1 MLKRRAVIPTLSHED
16 LFIQRY
22 DWLMNWALRLTE
34 YDREQ
39 AEDLVHDAF
48 VQFSL
53 DRPEIQ
59 AITQNLEGYLYTMLR
74 NMHVSQLRRAARQRA
89 ATLPSVESSLT
100 DYDFIGDG
108 LVVLERQAVQAQE
121 ELRRICQYACSR
133 KETSKA
139 GSVLILR
146 FFHGYYPAEIA
157 QVMHGTREAANKWL
171 QIARSE
177 VKLYLADRDALSFIS
192 HGAADDLPLSNAA
205 QSTEEFVHELRAYIF
220 RSHKDDCLSS
230 EQLGSLYAAHGIN
243 AIDGHVLAHVVSC
256 AKCVDE
262 VNSVLGLPPLA
273 ERYPTRMIGPD
284 TKKQGKGG
292 GGKSGGSGDAGVND
306 FMTRSRKRLKNVRDH
321 RPQQLRVSVNGFIL
335 GSHDVSAELNKQTI
349 SVKGEEQ
356 IGFVEIFSEQEVRLL
371 FASVEPPPSGPV
383 ERKKKV
389 ELSDGRTV
397 ELAVDFSESW
407 PLVHVAYRDPTF
419 LKEPVTQMTE
429 IAEEATLA
437 GEDACAPSGA
447 VNERRDLGAVI
458 SSALRP
464 FTQPGLWFKPGVVT
478 AIVAV
483 TAIALFVA
491 LRTRT
496 STTTLSAAELL
507 NRATAAEELVAA
519 KTDLV
524 LHRTINLEETM
535 SGLGAIAT
543 GSASKLTNHRK
554 LEIWQSA
561 AAGIKAL
568 RVYDE
573 KGYLIAG
580 EWTRPDGVRTI
591 YHHRS
596 RPRLLPKTVDQ
607 SGAPFTL
614 EDIWQLEPSASEFKA
629 LIGQDA
635 VIQLEEKPSAYI
647 VSYQS
652 TVTNTKRGV
661 LFAALTLSRDDLHA
675 IEQTL
680 RVRQS
685 DGLREYHFV
694 EASFERH
701 APNTVAPKEFE
712 PEPELTGD
720 AATRGHGDA
729 VNVAVS
735 PHLPVTASSPV
746 VATAAFEVEVLGLLS
761 QASADLGEQLNVTRT
776 SEGLLQ
782 VQGIVDTE
790 KRKAEI
796 LRALSSVA
804 NSPAIRIEV
813 STAAEA
819 LARQSPKSYRQKS
832 SADSVSFE
840 QVEPE
845 DSRVPVYSELHRFLS
860 GKSVSD
866 SQIDGEISRLSISV
880 SSHSRQSLQHAWAIK
895 RLAERFS
902 EEELRT
908 LDSEARAKW
917 LAMIRSHAAVIQRET
932 AAIRQ
937 ELQPIFAPAG
947 PAGSENVPR
956 FDAGAD
962 VGLLQAVRR
971 LFELCSAND
980 QAVRAAFTISQ
991 DSSASSRMKSAQFW
1005 QALAST
1011 ETLAAKIGH

>member
-1 MLKRRAVIPTLSHED
+1 MLKRRAVVPTLSHED

-53 DRPEIQ
+53 DRPELDSIQ
-59 AITQNLEGYLYTMLR
+59 QNLEGYLYTMLR

-89 ATLPSVESSLT
+89 ATLPSIEPSLT

-108 LVVLERQAVQAQE
+108 LVALERQAVQAQE

-133 KETSKA
+133 KDTSKA

-157 QVMHGTREAANKWL
+157 QVMHGTRDAANKWL

-205 QSTEEFVHELRAYIF
+205 QTTEEFVHELRAYIF

-273 ERYPTRMIGPD
+273 ERYPTKMIGPD

-292 GGKSGGSGDAGVND
+292 GGKSGGSGGAGVND
-306 FMTRSRKRLKNVRDH
+306 FITRSRKRLKSVRDH

-356 IGFVEIFSEQEVRLL
+356 VGFVEIFSEQDVRLL
-371 FASVEPPPSGPV
+371 FASVEPPPGGPV

-407 PLVHVAYRDPTF
+407 PLVHVAYHDPTF
-419 LKEPVTQMTE
+419 LKEAVTQTTE
-429 IAEEATLA
+429 TEEEPTST
-437 GEDACAPSGA
+437 GEDTCAPSLA
-447 VNERRDLGAVI
+447 TNERRRLRGLI
-458 SSALRP
+458 SLAMRS
-464 FTQPGLWFKPGVVT
+464 FTQPGVWLKPGVVT
-478 AIVAV
+478 GIVAF
-483 TAIALFVA
+483 TAVALFVA

-496 STTTLSAAELL
+496 STTTLSAVELL

-535 SGLGAIAT
+535 LVPGAIAN
-543 GSASKLTNHRK
+543 GSTNKLPAHRK

-568 RVYDE
+568 RVYDD

-596 RPRLLPKTVDQ
+596 RPQLLAKTVDQ
-607 SGAPFTL
+607 ASAPFTL
-614 EDIWQLEPSASEFKA
+614 ENIWQLEPLASEFKS

-635 VIQLEEKPSAYI
+635 VIQLEEKSSAYV
-647 VSYQS
+647 VSYQGS
-652 TVTNTKRGV
+652 ETDAKRGV
-661 LFAALTLSRDDLHA
+661 LFAALTISRDDLHA

-685 DGLREYHFV
+685 DGLHEYRFV

-701 APNTVAPKEFE
+701 TPDTVAPRVFE

-720 AATRGHGDA
+720 AARRGQEGA
-729 VNVAVS
+729 VNLAMS
-735 PHLPVTASSPV
+735 PHLPATASVPV
-746 VATAAFEVEVLGLLS
+746 VATPAFEVEVLGLLS
-761 QASADLGEQLNVTRT
+761 QASADLGEQLDVTRT
-776 SEGLLQ
+776 PEGLLH
-782 VQGIVDTE
+782 VQGIVETE

-796 LRALSSVA
+796 LRALVSVA
-804 NSPAIRIEV
+804 NNPAIRIDV

-819 LARQSPKSYRQKS
+819 LALQSRQQKS
-832 SADSVSFE
+832 SSDSVLLE

-845 DSRVPVYSELHRFLS
+845 DNRVPVYAELHRFLA
-860 GKSVSD
+860 GKGVID
-866 SQIDGEISRLSISV
+866 SQIDAEISRLSISV
-880 SSHSRQSLQHAWAIK
+880 SAHSRQSLQHAWAIK

-902 EEELRT
+902 AEELRT

-917 LAMIRSHAAVIQRET
+917 LALIRSHAAVIQRET

-937 ELQPIFAPAG
+937 ELQPIFGSAG
-947 PAGSENVPR
+947 PTSVDGTVI
-956 FDAGAD
+956 FDTGAD
-962 VGLLQAVRR
+962 AGLLQAVRR

-980 QAVRAAFTISQ
+980 QAIRAAFTIAR
-991 DSSASSRMKSAQFW
+991 DSSVSARMKSAQFW
-1005 QALAST
+1005 QALVST
-1011 ETLAAKIGH
+1011 ETLAAKIRH